1 MQTRI
6 SFGTALFCTV
16 CAFILVFAGFSPDAN
31 AQIFSEDL
39 TMHSTTT
46 SSGMMGRGGGTTTD
60 TDYYS
65 NNAVKMSKSDG
76 TDTIIRFDTKT
87 LVTID
92 NNKKTYTE
100 MTFEQMQQML
110 SKVTA
115 QLGQNSEQLEAA
127 KKMMGLSDTS
137 VSVSK
142 AGAGETIA
150 GYSTEK
156 YLVTMGPITMEIM
169 AAPSLKVPGAYY
181 DVLKVQS
188 PANPIFDMNQLYD
201 EMKKIEGMP
210 LKTITSVKMMNMEMK
225 TSKVV
230 DSIEKGSVPASE
242 FEIPA
247 GYTRVEARLN

>member
-1 MQTRI
+1 MFI
-6 SFGTALFCTV
+6 FSI
-16 CAFILVFAGFSPDAN
+16 FILAPAGLSPDAN

-46 SSGMMGRGGGTTTD
+46 SSGMMGRGGGTTTE

-65 NNAVKMSKSDG
+65 KNAVKMATSDG
-76 TDTIIRFDTKT
+76 TDTIIRFDSKT

-92 NNKKTYTE
+92 NKKKTYTE

-110 SKVTA
+110 NKLGA
-115 QLGQNSEQLEAA
+115 QLGQNAEQMEAA

-156 YLVTMGPITMEIM
+156 YLVTMGPITVEIM

-181 DVLKVQS
+181 DALKIQA
-188 PANPIFDMNQLYD
+188 PANPIIDMNQLFD
-201 EMKKIEGMP
+201 EMKKIDGIP
-210 LKTITSVKMMNMEMK
+210 LKTLTSIKVMNMEMK

-230 DSIEKGSVPASE
+230 DSIEKGAVAASV

-247 GYTRVEARLN
+247 GYKRVEPNLN